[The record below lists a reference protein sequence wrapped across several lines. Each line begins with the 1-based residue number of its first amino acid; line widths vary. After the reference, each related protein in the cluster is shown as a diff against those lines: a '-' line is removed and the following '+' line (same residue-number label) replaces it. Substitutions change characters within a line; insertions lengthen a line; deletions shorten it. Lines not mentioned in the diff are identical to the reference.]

1 MHVCVCDRLKQLS
14 SFSQLNQNKAI
25 EREKEIK
32 EKGKTKKSKKK
43 RKEKRGRKWGRK
55 KLKEVRQIKVGYLE
69 IYLVD

>member
-32 EKGKTKKSKKK
+32 EKGKKKK
-43 RKEKRGRKWGRK
+43 EKKR
-55 KLKEVRQIKVGYLE
+55 EVESGVEKN
-69 IYLVD
+69 

>member
-32 EKGKTKKSKKK
+32 ETGKTKRRKEKKKKKK
-43 RKEKRGRKWGRK
+43 REVESGVEKN
-55 KLKEVRQIKVGYLE
+55 
-69 IYLVD
+69 

>member
-32 EKGKTKKSKKK
+32 EKGKTKKRKKEK
-43 RKEKRGRKWGRK
+43 RKEKRGREWGRK
-55 KLKEVRQIKVGYLE
+55 KLKKLGKLKLDI
-69 IYLVD
+69 